1 MSKNDDDRSSAL
13 KVLDVLDAL
22 SAYTVSGVSNTALSR
37 QLNLSASAVTRAIN
51 VLEEKGWAR
60 KDEHAWSIPKGEFE
74 PGEDPAAVAVRE
86 FTEDA
91 FAAAPEP
98 KELLVIDDCDHVDL
112 YDNKEKIPFAKVAG
126 FFETALGE

>member
-60 KDEHAWSIPKGEFE
+60 KDEITGHFHPTPRMGRVFGRVLADLDRAEQAIAE
-74 PGEDPAAVAVRE
+74 VRHN
-86 FTEDA
+86 FTRT
-91 FAAAPEP
+91 
-98 KELLVIDDCDHVDL
+98 
-112 YDNKEKIPFAKVAG
+112 Y
-126 FFETALGE
+126 

>member
-13 KVLDVLDAL
+13 KVLDVLDVL

-60 KDEHAWSIPKGEFE
+60 KDETTGHFHPTPRMGRVFGRVLADLDRAEQSIAE
-74 PGEDPAAVAVRE
+74 VRHN
-86 FTEDA
+86 FTRT
-91 FAAAPEP
+91 
-98 KELLVIDDCDHVDL
+98 C
-112 YDNKEKIPFAKVAG
+112 
-126 FFETALGE
+126 